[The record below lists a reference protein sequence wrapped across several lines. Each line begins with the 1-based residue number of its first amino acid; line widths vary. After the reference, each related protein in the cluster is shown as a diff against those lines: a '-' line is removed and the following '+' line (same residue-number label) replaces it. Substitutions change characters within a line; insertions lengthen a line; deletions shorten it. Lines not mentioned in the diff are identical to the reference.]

1 MSNTVLSLGVV
12 GAYLLLLAAIGF
24 WSYRHSGQDPVSYF
38 LAGRG
43 LGSLALTLT
52 TLATLLSAFTFI
64 GVPADAYTH
73 GLGIFLGVGVTTAL
87 ISGLF
92 FWVGYRVWLAARH
105 FGFITP
111 SEFFGHRFNS
121 PLLAL
126 LYCLSALTFTAPY
139 ISIQIIGGAR
149 TLAAVL
155 GEGIPYWPLAVVVA
169 LVILA
174 YVLFGGSQAVVWTD
188 VVQGIILVLGMGV
201 ALVAVALRWGQE
213 AGSQLD
219 PWLSLPGPQGRWS
232 WQTLLGNQLLFFMA
246 TPLFPQFFQR
256 FYMAKSARPFQ
267 ALMVVWPLLILLVF
281 FPAALIGV
289 WGRLAFPELQ
299 QPDQVMPLM
308 LQTLPSGVAAVVITA
323 ALAALMST
331 ADSQLLTASSLVTRD
346 LVVTFLKRPLSPHQE
361 ELLGRGV
368 VLGIGLVS
376 FAIAVRPPGLIA
388 QIATWSFQGYA
399 MLFPILMAGL
409 YWKRATRPGAVAG
422 ALVSSSLT
430 LGWLSGLLPKAWTG
444 GWLPVI
450 PAVVIGT
457 AVLVGVSL
465 LTQPDQERVAA
476 YYENGPWAGEG
487 CSASAASQ
495 PLENQEGAA

>member
-1 MSNTVLSLGVV
+1 MTDSILSLGVV
-12 GAYLLLLAAIGF
+12 GVYLLLLAAIGF
-24 WSYRHSGQDPVSYF
+24 WSYRHSGRDPVSYF

-92 FWVGYRVWLAARH
+92 LWVGYRVWLAAQH

-111 SEFFGHRFNS
+111 SEFFGHRFQS

-126 LYCLSALTFTAPY
+126 LYCLSALVFTAPY

-169 LVILA
+169 LVILG

-188 VVQGIILVLGMGV
+188 VVQGIILILGMGV
-201 ALVAVALRWGQE
+201 AFVAVAFSLGRE
-213 AGSQLD
+213 AGSELD

-232 WQTLLGNQLLFFMA
+232 WQGLLGNQLLFFMA

-256 FYMAKSARPFQ
+256 FYMARSAHPFKT
-267 ALMVVWPLLILLVF
+267 LMVVWPLLILLVF
-281 FPAALIGV
+281 FPAALLGV
-289 WGRLAFPELQ
+289 WGRLAFPGLEKA
-299 QPDQVMPLM
+299 DQIMPLM
-308 LQTLPSGVAAVVITA
+308 LQTLPGGVAAVVITA

-346 LVVTFLKRPLSPHQE
+346 LVVTFFRRQLSPHQE
-361 ELLGRGV
+361 ELLGRWV
-368 VLGIGLVS
+368 VLGIGLAS
-376 FAIAVRPPGLIA
+376 FAIALNPPGLIVE
-388 QIATWSFQGYA
+388 IATWSFQGNA
-399 MLFPILMAGL
+399 MLFPILIAGL
-409 YWKRATRPGAVAG
+409 YWKRATRAGAVAG
-422 ALVSSSLT
+422 ALVSSGLT
-430 LGWLSGLLPKAWTG
+430 LGWLSGLLPRAWTG

-450 PAVVIGT
+450 PAVVIGSG
-457 AVLVGVSL
+457 VLIGVSL
-465 LTQPDQERVAA
+465 LTQPPKEQVTA
-476 YYENGPWAGEG
+476 YYEEGPWGE
-487 CSASAASQ
+487 
-495 PLENQEGAA
+495 

>member
-73 GLGIFLGVGVTTAL
+73 GLGIFLGVGVTTAF

-92 FWVGYRVWLAARH
+92 LWVGYRVWLAAQH

-169 LVILA
+169 LVILG

-188 VVQGIILVLGMGV
+188 VVQGIILILGMGV
-201 ALVAVALRWGQE
+201 AFVAVAFSLGRE
-213 AGSQLD
+213 AGSELD

-232 WQTLLGNQLLFFMA
+232 WQGLLGNQLLFFMA

-256 FYMAKSARPFQ
+256 FYMARSAHPFKT
-267 ALMVVWPLLILLVF
+267 LMVVWPLLILLVF
-281 FPAALIGV
+281 FPAALLGV
-289 WGRLAFPELQ
+289 WGRLAFPGLEKA
-299 QPDQVMPLM
+299 DQIMPLM
-308 LQTLPSGVAAVVITA
+308 LQTLPGGVAAVVITA

-346 LVVTFLKRPLSPHQE
+346 LVVTFFRRQLSPHQE
-361 ELLGRGV
+361 ELLGRWV
-368 VLGIGLVS
+368 VLGIGLAS
-376 FAIAVRPPGLIA
+376 FVIALNPPGLIVE
-388 QIATWSFQGYA
+388 IATWSFQGNA
-399 MLFPILMAGL
+399 MLFPVLIAGL
-409 YWKRATRPGAVAG
+409 YWKRATRAGAVAG
-422 ALVSSSLT
+422 ALVSSGLT
-430 LGWLSGLLPKAWTG
+430 LGWLSGLLPRAWTG

-450 PAVVIGT
+450 PAVVIGSG
-457 AVLVGVSL
+457 VLIGVSL
-465 LTQPDQERVAA
+465 LTQPPKEQVTA
-476 YYENGPWAGEG
+476 YYEEGPWGE
-487 CSASAASQ
+487 
-495 PLENQEGAA
+495 

>member
-1 MSNTVLSLGVV
+1 MTDSILSLGVV
-12 GAYLLLLAAIGF
+12 GVYLLLLAAIGF
-24 WSYRHSGQDPVSYF
+24 WSYRHSGRDPVSYF

-92 FWVGYRVWLAARH
+92 LWVGYRVWLAAQH

-111 SEFFGHRFNS
+111 SEFFGHRFQS

-126 LYCLSALTFTAPY
+126 LYCLSALVFTAPY

-169 LVILA
+169 LVILG

-188 VVQGIILVLGMGV
+188 VVQGIILILGMGV
-201 ALVAVALRWGQE
+201 AFVAVAFSLGRE
-213 AGSQLD
+213 AGSELD

-232 WQTLLGNQLLFFMA
+232 WQGLLGNQLLFFMA

-267 ALMVVWPLLILLVF
+267 TLMVVWPLLILLVF
-281 FPAALIGV
+281 FPAALLGV
-289 WGRLAFPELQ
+289 WGRLAFPGLEKT
-299 QPDQVMPLM
+299 DQIMPMM
-308 LQTLPSGVAAVVITA
+308 LQTLPGGVAAVVITA

-346 LVVTFLKRPLSPHQE
+346 LVVTLFRRQLSPHQE
-361 ELLGRGV
+361 ELLGRWV
-368 VLGIGLVS
+368 VLGIGLAS
-376 FAIAVRPPGLIA
+376 FVIALNPPGLIVE
-388 QIATWSFQGYA
+388 IATWSFQGNA
-399 MLFPILMAGL
+399 MLFPVLIAGL
-409 YWKRATRPGAVAG
+409 YWKRATRAGAVAG
-422 ALVSSSLT
+422 ALVSSGLT
-430 LGWLSGLLPKAWTG
+430 LGWLSGLLPRAWTG

-450 PAVVIGT
+450 PAVVIGSG
-457 AVLVGVSL
+457 VLIGVSL
-465 LTQPDQERVAA
+465 LTQPPKEQVTA
-476 YYENGPWAGEG
+476 YYEEGPWGE
-487 CSASAASQ
+487 
-495 PLENQEGAA
+495 

>member
-92 FWVGYRVWLAARH
+92 LWVGYRVWLAAQH

-111 SEFFGHRFNS
+111 SEFFGHRFQS

-126 LYCLSALTFTAPY
+126 LYCLSALVFTAPY

-169 LVILA
+169 LVILG

-188 VVQGIILVLGMGV
+188 VVQGIILILGMGV
-201 ALVAVALRWGQE
+201 AFVAVAFSLGRE
-213 AGSQLD
+213 AGSELD

-232 WQTLLGNQLLFFMA
+232 WQGLLGNQLLFFMA

-267 ALMVVWPLLILLVF
+267 TLMVVWPLLILLVF
-281 FPAALIGV
+281 FPAALLGV
-289 WGRLAFPELQ
+289 WGRLAFPGLEKT
-299 QPDQVMPLM
+299 DQIMPLM
-308 LQTLPSGVAAVVITA
+308 LQTLPGGVAAVVITA

-346 LVVTFLKRPLSPHQE
+346 LVVTLFRRQLSPHQE
-361 ELLGRGV
+361 EQLGRWV
-368 VLGIGLVS
+368 VLGIGLAS
-376 FAIAVRPPGLIA
+376 FAIALNPPGLIVE
-388 QIATWSFQGYA
+388 IATWSFQGNA
-399 MLFPILMAGL
+399 MLFPILIAGL
-409 YWKRATRPGAVAG
+409 YWKRATRAGAVAG
-422 ALVSSSLT
+422 ALVSSGLT
-430 LGWLSGLLPKAWTG
+430 LGWLSGLLPRAWTG

-450 PAVVIGT
+450 PAVVIGSG
-457 AVLVGVSL
+457 VLIGVSL
-465 LTQPDQERVAA
+465 LTQPPKEQVTA
-476 YYENGPWAGEG
+476 YYEEGPWGE
-487 CSASAASQ
+487 
-495 PLENQEGAA
+495 

>member
-73 GLGIFLGVGVTTAL
+73 GLGIFLGVGVTTAF

-92 FWVGYRVWLAARH
+92 LWVGYRVWLAAQH

-169 LVILA
+169 LVILG

-188 VVQGIILVLGMGV
+188 VVQGIILILGMGV
-201 ALVAVALRWGQE
+201 AFVALALGVEE
-213 AGSQLD
+213 AAGQLD
-219 PWLSLPGPQGRWS
+219 PWLSLPGPNGRWS
-232 WQTLLGNQLLFFMA
+232 WQGLFGNQLLFFMA

-267 ALMVVWPLLILLVF
+267 TLMVVWPLLILLVF
-281 FPAALIGV
+281 FPAALLGV
-289 WGRLAFPELQ
+289 WGRLAFPSLEKT
-299 QPDQVMPLM
+299 DQIMPMM

-346 LVVTFLKRPLSPHQE
+346 LVVTFFRRQLSPHQE
-361 ELLGRGV
+361 ELLGRWV
-368 VLGIGLVS
+368 VLGIGLAS
-376 FAIAVRPPGLIA
+376 FVIALNPPGLIVE
-388 QIATWSFQGYA
+388 IATWSFQGNA
-399 MLFPILMAGL
+399 MLFPVLIAGL
-409 YWKRATRPGAVAG
+409 YWKRATRAGAVAG
-422 ALVSSSLT
+422 ALVSSGLT
-430 LGWLSGLLPKAWTG
+430 LGWLAGLLPKAWTG

-450 PAVVIGT
+450 PAVVIGSG
-457 AVLVGVSL
+457 VLIGVSL
-465 LTQPDQERVAA
+465 LTQPPKEQVTA
-476 YYENGPWAGEG
+476 YYEEGPWGE
-487 CSASAASQ
+487 
-495 PLENQEGAA
+495 

>member
-1 MSNTVLSLGVV
+1 MTDSILSLGVV

-73 GLGIFLGVGVTTAL
+73 GLGIFLGVGVTTAF

-92 FWVGYRVWLAARH
+92 LWVGYRVWLAAQH

-126 LYCLSALTFTAPY
+126 LYCLSALMFTAPY

-169 LVILA
+169 LVILG

-188 VVQGIILVLGMGV
+188 VVQGIILILGMGV
-201 ALVAVALRWGQE
+201 AFVAVAFSLGRE
-213 AGSQLD
+213 AGSELD

-232 WQTLLGNQLLFFMA
+232 WQGLLGNQLLFFMA

-256 FYMAKSARPFQ
+256 FYMARSAHPFKT
-267 ALMVVWPLLILLVF
+267 LMVVWPLLILLVF
-281 FPAALIGV
+281 FPAALLGV
-289 WGRLAFPELQ
+289 WGRLAFPSLEKT
-299 QPDQVMPLM
+299 DQIMPMM

-346 LVVTFLKRPLSPHQE
+346 LVVTFFRRQLSPHQE
-361 ELLGRGV
+361 ELLGRWV
-368 VLGIGLVS
+368 VLGIGLAS
-376 FAIAVRPPGLIA
+376 FVIALNPPGLIVE
-388 QIATWSFQGYA
+388 IATWSFQGNA
-399 MLFPILMAGL
+399 MLFPVLIAGL
-409 YWKRATRPGAVAG
+409 YWKRATRAGAVAG
-422 ALVSSSLT
+422 ALVSSGLT
-430 LGWLSGLLPKAWTG
+430 LGWLSGLLPRAWTG

-450 PAVVIGT
+450 PAVVIGSG
-457 AVLVGVSL
+457 VLIGVSL
-465 LTQPDQERVAA
+465 LTQPPKEQVTA
-476 YYENGPWAGEG
+476 YYEEGPWGE
-487 CSASAASQ
+487 
-495 PLENQEGAA
+495 

>member
-1 MSNTVLSLGVV
+1 MTDSILSLGVV
-12 GAYLLLLAAIGF
+12 GVYLLLLAAIGF

-73 GLGIFLGVGVTTAL
+73 GLGIFLGVGVTTAF

-92 FWVGYRVWLAARH
+92 LWVGYRVWLAAQH

-169 LVILA
+169 LVILG

-188 VVQGIILVLGMGV
+188 VVQGIILILGMGV
-201 ALVAVALRWGQE
+201 AFVAVAFSLGRE
-213 AGSQLD
+213 AGSELD

-232 WQTLLGNQLLFFMA
+232 WQGLLGNQLLFFMA

-256 FYMAKSARPFQ
+256 FYMARSAHPFKT
-267 ALMVVWPLLILLVF
+267 LMVVWPLLILLVF
-281 FPAALIGV
+281 FPAALLGV
-289 WGRLAFPELQ
+289 WGRLAFPGLEKA
-299 QPDQVMPLM
+299 DQIMPLM
-308 LQTLPSGVAAVVITA
+308 LQTLPGGVAAVVITA

-346 LVVTFLKRPLSPHQE
+346 LVVTLFRRQLSPHQE
-361 ELLGRGV
+361 EQLGRWV
-368 VLGIGLVS
+368 VLGIGLAS
-376 FAIAVRPPGLIA
+376 FAIALNPPGLIVE
-388 QIATWSFQGYA
+388 IATWSFQGNA
-399 MLFPILMAGL
+399 MLFPILIAGL
-409 YWKRATRPGAVAG
+409 YWKRATRAGAVAG
-422 ALVSSSLT
+422 ALVSSGLT
-430 LGWLSGLLPKAWTG
+430 LGWLSGLLPRAWTG

-450 PAVVIGT
+450 PAVVIGSG
-457 AVLVGVSL
+457 VLIGVSL
-465 LTQPDQERVAA
+465 LTQPPKEQVTA
-476 YYENGPWAGEG
+476 YYEEGPWGE
-487 CSASAASQ
+487 
-495 PLENQEGAA
+495 

>member
-1 MSNTVLSLGVV
+1 MTDSILSLGVV
-12 GAYLLLLAAIGF
+12 GVYLLLLAAIGF

-92 FWVGYRVWLAARH
+92 LWVGYRVWLAAQH

-126 LYCLSALTFTAPY
+126 LYCLSALMFTAPY

-169 LVILA
+169 LVILG

-188 VVQGIILVLGMGV
+188 VVQGIILILGMGV
-201 ALVAVALRWGQE
+201 AFVAVAFSLGRE
-213 AGSQLD
+213 AGSELD

-232 WQTLLGNQLLFFMA
+232 WQGLLGNQLLFFMA

-256 FYMAKSARPFQ
+256 FYMARSAHPFKT
-267 ALMVVWPLLILLVF
+267 LMVVWPLLILLVF
-281 FPAALIGV
+281 FPAALLGV
-289 WGRLAFPELQ
+289 WGRLAFPSLEKT
-299 QPDQVMPLM
+299 DQIMPMM

-346 LVVTFLKRPLSPHQE
+346 LVVTFFRRQLSPHQE
-361 ELLGRGV
+361 ELLGRWV
-368 VLGIGLVS
+368 VLGIGLAS
-376 FAIAVRPPGLIA
+376 FVIALNPPGLIVE
-388 QIATWSFQGYA
+388 IATWSFQGNA
-399 MLFPILMAGL
+399 MLFPILIAGL
-409 YWKRATRPGAVAG
+409 YWKRATRAGAVAG
-422 ALVSSSLT
+422 ALVSSGLT
-430 LGWLSGLLPKAWTG
+430 LGWLSGLLPRAWTG

-450 PAVVIGT
+450 PAVVIGSG
-457 AVLVGVSL
+457 VLIGVSL
-465 LTQPDQERVAA
+465 LTQPPKEQVTA
-476 YYENGPWAGEG
+476 YYEEGPWGE
-487 CSASAASQ
+487 
-495 PLENQEGAA
+495 

>member
-73 GLGIFLGVGVTTAL
+73 GLGIFLGVGVTTAF

-92 FWVGYRVWLAARH
+92 LWVGYRVWLAAQH

-169 LVILA
+169 LVILG

-188 VVQGIILVLGMGV
+188 VVQGIILILGMGV
-201 ALVAVALRWGQE
+201 AFVAVAFSLGRE
-213 AGSQLD
+213 AGSELD
-219 PWLSLPGPQGRWS
+219 PWLSLPGLNGRWS
-232 WQTLLGNQLLFFMA
+232 WQGLFGNQLLFFMA

-267 ALMVVWPLLILLVF
+267 TLMVVWPLLILLVF
-281 FPAALIGV
+281 FPAALLGV
-289 WGRLAFPELQ
+289 WGRLAFPSLEKT
-299 QPDQVMPLM
+299 DQIMPMM

-346 LVVTFLKRPLSPHQE
+346 LVVTFFRRQLSPHQE
-361 ELLGRGV
+361 ELLGRWV
-368 VLGIGLVS
+368 VLGIGLAS
-376 FAIAVRPPGLIA
+376 FVIALNPPGLIVE
-388 QIATWSFQGYA
+388 IATWSFQGNA
-399 MLFPILMAGL
+399 MLFPVLIAGL
-409 YWKRATRPGAVAG
+409 YWKRATRAGAVAG
-422 ALVSSSLT
+422 ALVSSGLT
-430 LGWLSGLLPKAWTG
+430 LGWLSGLLPRAWTG

-450 PAVVIGT
+450 PAVVIGSG
-457 AVLVGVSL
+457 VLIGVSL
-465 LTQPDQERVAA
+465 LTQPPKEQVTA
-476 YYENGPWAGEG
+476 YYEEGPWGE
-487 CSASAASQ
+487 
-495 PLENQEGAA
+495 

>member
-1 MSNTVLSLGVV
+1 MTDSILSLGVV
-12 GAYLLLLAAIGF
+12 GVYLLLLAAIGF
-24 WSYRHSGQDPVSYF
+24 WSYRHSGRDPVSYF

-73 GLGIFLGVGVTTAL
+73 GIGIFLGVGVTTAF

-92 FWVGYRVWLAARH
+92 LWVGYRVWLAAQH

-169 LVILA
+169 LVILG

-188 VVQGIILVLGMGV
+188 VVQGIILILGMGV
-201 ALVAVALRWGQE
+201 AFVALALGVGQE
-213 AGSQLD
+213 AAGQLD

-232 WQTLLGNQLLFFMA
+232 WQGLLGNQLLFFMA

-256 FYMAKSARPFQ
+256 FYMARSAHPFKT
-267 ALMVVWPLLILLVF
+267 LMVVWPLLILLVF
-281 FPAALIGV
+281 FPAALLGV
-289 WGRLAFPELQ
+289 WGRLAFPSLEKA
-299 QPDQVMPLM
+299 DQIMPLM
-308 LQTLPSGVAAVVITA
+308 LQTLPGGVAAVVITA

-346 LVVTFLKRPLSPHQE
+346 LVVTLFRRQLSPHQE
-361 ELLGRGV
+361 EQLGRWV
-368 VLGIGLVS
+368 VLGIGLAS
-376 FAIAVRPPGLIA
+376 FAIALNPPGLIVE
-388 QIATWSFQGYA
+388 IATWSFQGNA
-399 MLFPILMAGL
+399 MLFPVLIAGL
-409 YWKRATRPGAVAG
+409 YWKRATRAGAVAG
-422 ALVSSSLT
+422 ALVSSGLT

-450 PAVVIGT
+450 PAVVIGSG
-457 AVLVGVSL
+457 VLIGVSL
-465 LTQPDQERVAA
+465 LTQPPKEQVTA
-476 YYENGPWAGEG
+476 YYEEGPWGE
-487 CSASAASQ
+487 
-495 PLENQEGAA
+495 

>member
-12 GAYLLLLAAIGF
+12 GVYLLLLAAIGF

-73 GLGIFLGVGVTTAL
+73 GLGIFLGVGVTTAF

-92 FWVGYRVWLAARH
+92 LWVGYRVWLAAQH

-111 SEFFGHRFNS
+111 SEFFGHRFQS

-126 LYCLSALTFTAPY
+126 LYCLSALVFTAPY

-169 LVILA
+169 LVILG

-188 VVQGIILVLGMGV
+188 VVQGIILILGMGV
-201 ALVAVALRWGQE
+201 AFVAVAFSLGRE
-213 AGSQLD
+213 AGSELD
-219 PWLSLPGPQGRWS
+219 PWLSLPGPNGRWS
-232 WQTLLGNQLLFFMA
+232 WQGLFGNQLLFFMA

-267 ALMVVWPLLILLVF
+267 TLMVVWPLLILLVF
-281 FPAALIGV
+281 FPAALLGV
-289 WGRLAFPELQ
+289 WGRLAFPSLEKT
-299 QPDQVMPLM
+299 DQIMPMM

-346 LVVTFLKRPLSPHQE
+346 LVVTFFRRQLSPHQE
-361 ELLGRGV
+361 ELLGRWV
-368 VLGIGLVS
+368 VLGIGLAS
-376 FAIAVRPPGLIA
+376 FVIALNPPGLIVE
-388 QIATWSFQGYA
+388 IATWSFQGNA
-399 MLFPILMAGL
+399 MLFPILIAGL
-409 YWKRATRPGAVAG
+409 YWKRATRAGAVAG
-422 ALVSSSLT
+422 ALVSSGLT
-430 LGWLSGLLPKAWTG
+430 LGWLSGLLPRAWTG

-450 PAVVIGT
+450 PAVVIGSG
-457 AVLVGVSL
+457 VLIGVSL
-465 LTQPDQERVAA
+465 LTQPPKEQVTA
-476 YYENGPWAGEG
+476 YYEEGPWGE
-487 CSASAASQ
+487 
-495 PLENQEGAA
+495 

>member
-1 MSNTVLSLGVV
+1 MTDSILSLGVV
-12 GAYLLLLAAIGF
+12 GVYLLLLAAIGF
-24 WSYRHSGQDPVSYF
+24 WSYRHSGRDPVSYF

-92 FWVGYRVWLAARH
+92 LWVGYRVWLAAQH

-126 LYCLSALTFTAPY
+126 LYCLSALMFTAPY

-169 LVILA
+169 LVILG

-188 VVQGIILVLGMGV
+188 VVQGIILILGMGV
-201 ALVAVALRWGQE
+201 AFVALALGVGQE
-213 AGSQLD
+213 AAGQLD
-219 PWLSLPGPQGRWS
+219 PWLSLPGPNGRWS
-232 WQTLLGNQLLFFMA
+232 WQGLFGNQLLFFMA

-267 ALMVVWPLLILLVF
+267 TLMVVWPLLILLVF
-281 FPAALIGV
+281 FPAALLGV
-289 WGRLAFPELQ
+289 WGRLAFPSLEKT
-299 QPDQVMPLM
+299 DQIMPMM

-346 LVVTFLKRPLSPHQE
+346 LVVTFFRRQLSPHQE
-361 ELLGRGV
+361 ELLGRWV
-368 VLGIGLVS
+368 VLGIGLAS
-376 FAIAVRPPGLIA
+376 FAIALNPPGLIVE
-388 QIATWSFQGYA
+388 IATWSFQGNA
-399 MLFPILMAGL
+399 MLFPVLIAGL
-409 YWKRATRPGAVAG
+409 YWKRATRAGAVAG
-422 ALVSSSLT
+422 ALVSSGLT
-430 LGWLSGLLPKAWTG
+430 LGWLSGLLPRAWTG

-450 PAVVIGT
+450 PAVVIGSG
-457 AVLVGVSL
+457 VLIGVSL
-465 LTQPDQERVAA
+465 LTQPPKEQVTA
-476 YYENGPWAGEG
+476 YYEEGPWGE
-487 CSASAASQ
+487 
-495 PLENQEGAA
+495 

>member
-1 MSNTVLSLGVV
+1 MGDTVLSLGVV
-12 GAYLLLLAAIGF
+12 GVYLLLLAAIGW

-52 TLATLLSAFTFI
+52 TLATLLSAFTFL

-73 GLGIFLGVGVTTAL
+73 GLGIFLGVGVTTAF

-92 FWVGYRVWLAARH
+92 LWVGYRVWLAAQH

-111 SEFFGHRFNS
+111 SEFFGHRFQS

-126 LYCLSALTFTAPY
+126 LYCLSALVFTAPY

-169 LVILA
+169 LVILG

-188 VVQGIILVLGMGV
+188 VVQGIILILGMGV
-201 ALVAVALRWGQE
+201 AFVAVAFSLGRE
-213 AGSQLD
+213 AGSELD

-232 WQTLLGNQLLFFMA
+232 WQGLLGNQLLFFMA

-256 FYMAKSARPFQ
+256 FYMARSAHPFKT
-267 ALMVVWPLLILLVF
+267 LMVVWPLLILLVF
-281 FPAALIGV
+281 FPAALLGV
-289 WGRLAFPELQ
+289 WGRLAFPGLEKA
-299 QPDQVMPLM
+299 DQIMPLM
-308 LQTLPSGVAAVVITA
+308 LQTLPGGVAAVVITA

-346 LVVTFLKRPLSPHQE
+346 LVVTLFRRQLSPHQE
-361 ELLGRGV
+361 EQLGRWV
-368 VLGIGLVS
+368 VLGIGLAS
-376 FAIAVRPPGLIA
+376 FAIALNPPGLIVE
-388 QIATWSFQGYA
+388 IATWSFQGNA
-399 MLFPILMAGL
+399 MLFPILIAGL
-409 YWKRATRPGAVAG
+409 YWKRATRAGAVAG
-422 ALVSSSLT
+422 ALVSSGLT
-430 LGWLSGLLPKAWTG
+430 LGWLSGLLPRAWTG

-450 PAVVIGT
+450 PAVVIGSG
-457 AVLVGVSL
+457 VLIGVSL
-465 LTQPDQERVAA
+465 LTQPPKEQVTA
-476 YYENGPWAGEG
+476 YYEEGPWGE
-487 CSASAASQ
+487 
-495 PLENQEGAA
+495 

>member
-12 GAYLLLLAAIGF
+12 GVYLLLLAAIGF

-73 GLGIFLGVGVTTAL
+73 GLGIFLGVGVTTAF

-92 FWVGYRVWLAARH
+92 LWVGYRVWLAAQH

-169 LVILA
+169 LVILG

-188 VVQGIILVLGMGV
+188 VVQGIILILGMGV
-201 ALVAVALRWGQE
+201 AFVALALGVGQE
-213 AGSQLD
+213 AAGQLD
-219 PWLSLPGPQGRWS
+219 PWLSLPGPNGRWS
-232 WQTLLGNQLLFFMA
+232 WQGLFGNQLLFFMA

-256 FYMAKSARPFQ
+256 FYMARSAHPFKT
-267 ALMVVWPLLILLVF
+267 LMVVWPLLILLVF
-281 FPAALIGV
+281 FPAALLGV
-289 WGRLAFPELQ
+289 WGRLAFPSLEKT
-299 QPDQVMPLM
+299 DQIMPMM

-346 LVVTFLKRPLSPHQE
+346 LVVTFFRRQLSPHQE
-361 ELLGRGV
+361 ELLGRWV
-368 VLGIGLVS
+368 VLGIGLAS
-376 FAIAVRPPGLIA
+376 FVIALNPPGLIVE
-388 QIATWSFQGYA
+388 IATWSFQGNA
-399 MLFPILMAGL
+399 MLFPILIAGL
-409 YWKRATRPGAVAG
+409 YWKRATRAGAVAG
-422 ALVSSSLT
+422 ALVSSGLT
-430 LGWLSGLLPKAWTG
+430 LGWLSGLLPRAWTG

-450 PAVVIGT
+450 PAVVIGSG
-457 AVLVGVSL
+457 VLIGVSL
-465 LTQPDQERVAA
+465 LTQPPKEQVTA
-476 YYENGPWAGEG
+476 YYEEGTWGE
-487 CSASAASQ
+487 
-495 PLENQEGAA
+495 

>member
-1 MSNTVLSLGVV
+1 MTDSILSLGVV
-12 GAYLLLLAAIGF
+12 GVYLLLLAAIGF
-24 WSYRHSGQDPVSYF
+24 WSYRHSGRDPVSYF

-92 FWVGYRVWLAARH
+92 LWVGYRVWLAAQH

-169 LVILA
+169 LVILG

-188 VVQGIILVLGMGV
+188 VVQGIILILGMGV
-201 ALVAVALRWGQE
+201 AFVALALGVGQE
-213 AGSQLD
+213 AAGQLD
-219 PWLSLPGPQGRWS
+219 PWLSLPGPNGRWS
-232 WQTLLGNQLLFFMA
+232 WQGLFGNQLLFFMA

-267 ALMVVWPLLILLVF
+267 TLMVVWPLLILLVF
-281 FPAALIGV
+281 FPAALLGV
-289 WGRLAFPELQ
+289 WGRLAFPGLEKA
-299 QPDQVMPLM
+299 DQIMPLM
-308 LQTLPSGVAAVVITA
+308 LQTLPGGVAAVVITA

-346 LVVTFLKRPLSPHQE
+346 LVVTLFRRQLSPHQE
-361 ELLGRGV
+361 ELLGRWV
-368 VLGIGLVS
+368 VLGIGLAS
-376 FAIAVRPPGLIA
+376 FAIALNPPGLIVE
-388 QIATWSFQGYA
+388 IATWSFQGNA
-399 MLFPILMAGL
+399 MLFPVLIAGL
-409 YWKRATRPGAVAG
+409 YWKRATRAGAVAG
-422 ALVSSSLT
+422 ALVSSGLT
-430 LGWLSGLLPKAWTG
+430 LGWLAGLLPKAWTG

-450 PAVVIGT
+450 PAVVIGSG
-457 AVLVGVSL
+457 VLIGVSL
-465 LTQPDQERVAA
+465 LTQPPKEQVTA
-476 YYENGPWAGEG
+476 YYEEGPWGE
-487 CSASAASQ
+487 
-495 PLENQEGAA
+495 

>member
-92 FWVGYRVWLAARH
+92 LWVGYRVWLAAQH

-169 LVILA
+169 LVILG

-188 VVQGIILVLGMGV
+188 VVQGIILILGMGV
-201 ALVAVALRWGQE
+201 AFVALALGVGQE
-213 AGSQLD
+213 AAGQLD

-232 WQTLLGNQLLFFMA
+232 WQGLLGNQLLFFMA

-256 FYMAKSARPFQ
+256 FYMARSAHPFKT
-267 ALMVVWPLLILLVF
+267 LMVVWPLLILLVF
-281 FPAALIGV
+281 FPAALLGV
-289 WGRLAFPELQ
+289 WGRLAFPSLEKT
-299 QPDQVMPLM
+299 DQIMPMM

-346 LVVTFLKRPLSPHQE
+346 LVVTFFRRQLSPHQE
-361 ELLGRGV
+361 ELLGRWV
-368 VLGIGLVS
+368 VLGIGLAS
-376 FAIAVRPPGLIA
+376 FVIALNPPGLIVE
-388 QIATWSFQGYA
+388 IATWSFQGNA
-399 MLFPILMAGL
+399 MLFPVLIAGL
-409 YWKRATRPGAVAG
+409 YWKRATRAGAVAG
-422 ALVSSSLT
+422 ALVSSGLT
-430 LGWLSGLLPKAWTG
+430 LGWLSGLLPRAWTG

-450 PAVVIGT
+450 PAVVIGSG
-457 AVLVGVSL
+457 VLIGVSL
-465 LTQPDQERVAA
+465 LTQPPKEQVTA
-476 YYENGPWAGEG
+476 YYEEGPWGE
-487 CSASAASQ
+487 
-495 PLENQEGAA
+495 

>member
-1 MSNTVLSLGVV
+1 MTDSILSLGVV
-12 GAYLLLLAAIGF
+12 GVYLLLLAAIGF
-24 WSYRHSGQDPVSYF
+24 WSYRHSGRDPVSYF

-73 GLGIFLGVGVTTAL
+73 GLGIFLGVGVTTAF

-92 FWVGYRVWLAARH
+92 LWVGYRVWLAAQH

-111 SEFFGHRFNS
+111 SEFFGHRFQS

-126 LYCLSALTFTAPY
+126 LYCLSALVFTAPY

-169 LVILA
+169 LVILG

-188 VVQGIILVLGMGV
+188 VVQGIILILGMGV
-201 ALVAVALRWGQE
+201 AFVAVAFSLGRE
-213 AGSQLD
+213 AGSELD

-232 WQTLLGNQLLFFMA
+232 WQGLLGNQLLFFMA

-256 FYMAKSARPFQ
+256 FYMARSAHPFKT
-267 ALMVVWPLLILLVF
+267 LMVVWPLLILLVF
-281 FPAALIGV
+281 FPAALLGV
-289 WGRLAFPELQ
+289 WGRLAFPGLEKA
-299 QPDQVMPLM
+299 DQIMPLM
-308 LQTLPSGVAAVVITA
+308 LQTLPGGVAAVVITA

-346 LVVTFLKRPLSPHQE
+346 LVVTLFRRQLSPHQE
-361 ELLGRGV
+361 EQLGRWV
-368 VLGIGLVS
+368 VLGIGLAS
-376 FAIAVRPPGLIA
+376 FAIALNPPGLIVE
-388 QIATWSFQGYA
+388 IATWSFQGNA
-399 MLFPILMAGL
+399 MLFPILIAGL
-409 YWKRATRPGAVAG
+409 YWKRATRAGAVAG
-422 ALVSSSLT
+422 ALVSSGLT
-430 LGWLSGLLPKAWTG
+430 LGWLSGLLPRAWTG

-450 PAVVIGT
+450 PAVVIGSG
-457 AVLVGVSL
+457 VLIGVSL
-465 LTQPDQERVAA
+465 LTQPPKEQVTA
-476 YYENGPWAGEG
+476 YYEEGPWGE
-487 CSASAASQ
+487 
-495 PLENQEGAA
+495 

>member
-1 MSNTVLSLGVV
+1 MTDSILSLGVV
-12 GAYLLLLAAIGF
+12 GVYLLLLAAIGF
-24 WSYRHSGQDPVSYF
+24 WSYRHSGRDPVSYF

-92 FWVGYRVWLAARH
+92 LWVGYRVWLAAQH

-169 LVILA
+169 LVILG

-188 VVQGIILVLGMGV
+188 VVQGIILILGMGV
-201 ALVAVALRWGQE
+201 AFVAVAFSLGRE
-213 AGSQLD
+213 AGSELD

-232 WQTLLGNQLLFFMA
+232 WQGLLGNQLLFFMA

-267 ALMVVWPLLILLVF
+267 TLMVVWPLLILLVF
-281 FPAALIGV
+281 FPAALLGV
-289 WGRLAFPELQ
+289 WGRLAFPSLEKA
-299 QPDQVMPLM
+299 DQIMPLM
-308 LQTLPSGVAAVVITA
+308 LQTLPGGVAAVVITA

-346 LVVTFLKRPLSPHQE
+346 LVVTLFRRQLSPHQE
-361 ELLGRGV
+361 EQLGRWV
-368 VLGIGLVS
+368 VLGIGLAS
-376 FAIAVRPPGLIA
+376 FAIALNPPGLIVE
-388 QIATWSFQGYA
+388 IATWSFQGNA
-399 MLFPILMAGL
+399 MLFPILIAGL
-409 YWKRATRPGAVAG
+409 YWKRATRAGAVAG
-422 ALVSSSLT
+422 ALVSSGLT
-430 LGWLSGLLPKAWTG
+430 LGWLAGLLPKAWTG

-450 PAVVIGT
+450 PAVVIGSG
-457 AVLVGVSL
+457 VLIGVSL
-465 LTQPDQERVAA
+465 LTQPPKEQVTA
-476 YYENGPWAGEG
+476 YYEEGPWGE
-487 CSASAASQ
+487 
-495 PLENQEGAA
+495 

>member
-73 GLGIFLGVGVTTAL
+73 GLGIFLGVGVTTAF

-92 FWVGYRVWLAARH
+92 LWVGYRVWLAAQH

-169 LVILA
+169 LVILG

-188 VVQGIILVLGMGV
+188 VVQGIILILGMGV
-201 ALVAVALRWGQE
+201 AFVAVAFSLGRE
-213 AGSQLD
+213 AGSELD

-232 WQTLLGNQLLFFMA
+232 WQGLLGNQLLFFMA

-256 FYMAKSARPFQ
+256 FYMARSAHPFKT
-267 ALMVVWPLLILLVF
+267 LMVVWPLLILLVF
-281 FPAALIGV
+281 FPAALLGV
-289 WGRLAFPELQ
+289 WGRLAFPSLEKT
-299 QPDQVMPLM
+299 DQIMPMM

-346 LVVTFLKRPLSPHQE
+346 LVVTFFRRQLSPHQE
-361 ELLGRGV
+361 ELLGRWV
-368 VLGIGLVS
+368 VLGIGLAS
-376 FAIAVRPPGLIA
+376 FVIALNPPGLIVE
-388 QIATWSFQGYA
+388 IATWSFQGNA
-399 MLFPILMAGL
+399 MLFPVLIAGL
-409 YWKRATRPGAVAG
+409 YWKRATRAGAVAG
-422 ALVSSSLT
+422 ALVSSGLT
-430 LGWLSGLLPKAWTG
+430 LGWLSGLLPRAWTG

-450 PAVVIGT
+450 PAVVIGSG
-457 AVLVGVSL
+457 VLIGVSL
-465 LTQPDQERVAA
+465 LTQPPKEQVTA
-476 YYENGPWAGEG
+476 YYEEGPWGE
-487 CSASAASQ
+487 
-495 PLENQEGAA
+495 

>member
-1 MSNTVLSLGVV
+1 MTDSILSLGVV
-12 GAYLLLLAAIGF
+12 GVYLLLLAAIGF
-24 WSYRHSGQDPVSYF
+24 WSYRHSGRDPVSYF

-92 FWVGYRVWLAARH
+92 LWVGYRVWLAAQH

-111 SEFFGHRFNS
+111 SEFFGHRFQS

-126 LYCLSALTFTAPY
+126 LYCLSALVFTAPY

-169 LVILA
+169 LVILG

-188 VVQGIILVLGMGV
+188 VVQGIILILGMGV
-201 ALVAVALRWGQE
+201 AFVAVAFSLGRE
-213 AGSQLD
+213 AGSELD

-232 WQTLLGNQLLFFMA
+232 WQGLLGNQLLFFMA

-256 FYMAKSARPFQ
+256 FYMARSAHPFKT
-267 ALMVVWPLLILLVF
+267 LMVVWPLLILLVF
-281 FPAALIGV
+281 FPAALLGV
-289 WGRLAFPELQ
+289 WGRLAFPGLEKA
-299 QPDQVMPLM
+299 DQIMPLM
-308 LQTLPSGVAAVVITA
+308 LQTLPGGVAAVVITA

-346 LVVTFLKRPLSPHQE
+346 LVVTLFRRQLSPHQE
-361 ELLGRGV
+361 EQLGRWV
-368 VLGIGLVS
+368 VLGIGLAS
-376 FAIAVRPPGLIA
+376 FAIALNPPGLIVE
-388 QIATWSFQGYA
+388 IATWSFQGNA
-399 MLFPILMAGL
+399 MLFPILIAGL
-409 YWKRATRPGAVAG
+409 YWKRATRAGAVAG
-422 ALVSSSLT
+422 ALVSSGLT
-430 LGWLSGLLPKAWTG
+430 LGWLSGLLPRAWTG

-450 PAVVIGT
+450 PAVVIGSG
-457 AVLVGVSL
+457 VLIGVSL
-465 LTQPDQERVAA
+465 LTQPPKEQVTA
-476 YYENGPWAGEG
+476 YYEEGPWGE
-487 CSASAASQ
+487 
-495 PLENQEGAA
+495 

>member
-92 FWVGYRVWLAARH
+92 LWVGYRVWLAAQH

-111 SEFFGHRFNS
+111 SEFFGHRFQS

-169 LVILA
+169 LVILG

-188 VVQGIILVLGMGV
+188 VVQGIILILGMGV
-201 ALVAVALRWGQE
+201 AFVALALGVGQE
-213 AGSQLD
+213 AAGQLD

-232 WQTLLGNQLLFFMA
+232 WQGLLGNQLLFFMA

-256 FYMAKSARPFQ
+256 FYMARSAHPFKT
-267 ALMVVWPLLILLVF
+267 LMVVWPLLILLVF
-281 FPAALIGV
+281 FPAALLGV
-289 WGRLAFPELQ
+289 WGRLAFPSLEKT
-299 QPDQVMPLM
+299 DQIMPMM

-346 LVVTFLKRPLSPHQE
+346 LVVTFFRRQLSPHQE
-361 ELLGRGV
+361 ELLGRWV
-368 VLGIGLVS
+368 VLGIGLAS
-376 FAIAVRPPGLIA
+376 FVIALNPPGLIVE
-388 QIATWSFQGYA
+388 IATWSFQGNA
-399 MLFPILMAGL
+399 MLFPVLIAGL
-409 YWKRATRPGAVAG
+409 YWKRATRAGAVAG
-422 ALVSSSLT
+422 ALVSSGLT
-430 LGWLSGLLPKAWTG
+430 LGWLSGLLPRAWTG

-450 PAVVIGT
+450 PAVVIGSG
-457 AVLVGVSL
+457 VLIGVSL
-465 LTQPDQERVAA
+465 LTQPPKEQVTA
-476 YYENGPWAGEG
+476 YYEEGPWGE
-487 CSASAASQ
+487 
-495 PLENQEGAA
+495 

>member
-24 WSYRHSGQDPVSYF
+24 WSYRHSGRDPVSYF

-92 FWVGYRVWLAARH
+92 LWVGYRVWLAAQH

-111 SEFFGHRFNS
+111 SEFFGHRFQS

-126 LYCLSALTFTAPY
+126 LYCLSALVFTAPY

-169 LVILA
+169 LVILG

-188 VVQGIILVLGMGV
+188 VVQGIILILGMGV
-201 ALVAVALRWGQE
+201 AFVAVAFSLGRE
-213 AGSQLD
+213 AGSELD

-232 WQTLLGNQLLFFMA
+232 WQGLLGNQLLFFMA

-256 FYMAKSARPFQ
+256 FYMARSAHPFKT
-267 ALMVVWPLLILLVF
+267 LMVVWPLLILLVF
-281 FPAALIGV
+281 FPAALLGV
-289 WGRLAFPELQ
+289 WGRLAFPGLEKA
-299 QPDQVMPLM
+299 DQIMPLM
-308 LQTLPSGVAAVVITA
+308 LQTLPGGVAAVVITA

-346 LVVTFLKRPLSPHQE
+346 LVVTLFRRQLSPHQE
-361 ELLGRGV
+361 ELLGRWV
-368 VLGIGLVS
+368 VLGIGLAS
-376 FAIAVRPPGLIA
+376 FVIALNPPGLIVE
-388 QIATWSFQGYA
+388 IATWSFQGNA
-399 MLFPILMAGL
+399 MLFPVLIAGL
-409 YWKRATRPGAVAG
+409 YWKRATRAGAVAG
-422 ALVSSSLT
+422 ALVSSGLT
-430 LGWLSGLLPKAWTG
+430 LGWLAGLLPRAWTG

-450 PAVVIGT
+450 PAVVIGSG
-457 AVLVGVSL
+457 VLIGVSL
-465 LTQPDQERVAA
+465 LTQPPKEQVTA
-476 YYENGPWAGEG
+476 YYEEGPWGE
-487 CSASAASQ
+487 
-495 PLENQEGAA
+495 

>member
-1 MSNTVLSLGVV
+1 MTDSILSLGVV
-12 GAYLLLLAAIGF
+12 GVYLLLLAAIGF

-73 GLGIFLGVGVTTAL
+73 GLGIFLGVGVTTAF

-92 FWVGYRVWLAARH
+92 LWVGYRVWLAAQH

-111 SEFFGHRFNS
+111 SEFFGHRFQS

-126 LYCLSALTFTAPY
+126 LYCLSALVFTAPY

-169 LVILA
+169 LVILG

-188 VVQGIILVLGMGV
+188 VVQGIILILGMGV
-201 ALVAVALRWGQE
+201 AFVAVAFSLGRE
-213 AGSQLD
+213 AGSELD

-232 WQTLLGNQLLFFMA
+232 WQGLLGNQLLFFMA

-256 FYMAKSARPFQ
+256 FYMARSAHPFKT
-267 ALMVVWPLLILLVF
+267 LMVVWPLLILLVF
-281 FPAALIGV
+281 FPAALLGV
-289 WGRLAFPELQ
+289 WGRLAFPGLEKA
-299 QPDQVMPLM
+299 DQIMPLM
-308 LQTLPSGVAAVVITA
+308 LQTLPGGVAAVVITA

-346 LVVTFLKRPLSPHQE
+346 LVVTFFRRQLSPHQE
-361 ELLGRGV
+361 ELLGRWV
-368 VLGIGLVS
+368 VLGIGLAS
-376 FAIAVRPPGLIA
+376 FAIALNPPGLIVE
-388 QIATWSFQGYA
+388 IATWSFQGNA
-399 MLFPILMAGL
+399 MLFPILIAGL
-409 YWKRATRPGAVAG
+409 YWKRATRAGAVAG
-422 ALVSSSLT
+422 ALVSSGLT
-430 LGWLSGLLPKAWTG
+430 LGWLSGLLPRAWTG

-450 PAVVIGT
+450 PAVVIGSG
-457 AVLVGVSL
+457 VLIGVSL
-465 LTQPDQERVAA
+465 LTQPPKEQVTA
-476 YYENGPWAGEG
+476 YYEEGPWGE
-487 CSASAASQ
+487 
-495 PLENQEGAA
+495 

>member
-1 MSNTVLSLGVV
+1 MTDSILSLGVV
-12 GAYLLLLAAIGF
+12 GVYLLLLAAIGF
-24 WSYRHSGQDPVSYF
+24 WSYRHSGRDPVSYF

-92 FWVGYRVWLAARH
+92 LWVGYRVWLAAQH

-111 SEFFGHRFNS
+111 SEFFGHRFQS

-126 LYCLSALTFTAPY
+126 LYCLSALVFTAPY

-169 LVILA
+169 LVILG

-188 VVQGIILVLGMGV
+188 VVQGIILILGMGV
-201 ALVAVALRWGQE
+201 AFVAVAFSLGRE
-213 AGSQLD
+213 AGSELD

-232 WQTLLGNQLLFFMA
+232 WQGLLGNQLLFFMA

-256 FYMAKSARPFQ
+256 FYMARSARPFQ
-267 ALMVVWPLLILLVF
+267 TLMVVWPLLILLVF
-281 FPAALIGV
+281 FPAALLGV
-289 WGRLAFPELQ
+289 WGRLAFPGLEKA
-299 QPDQVMPLM
+299 DQIMPLM
-308 LQTLPSGVAAVVITA
+308 LQTLPGGVAAVVITA

-346 LVVTFLKRPLSPHQE
+346 LVVTLFRRQLSPHQE
-361 ELLGRGV
+361 EQLGRWV
-368 VLGIGLVS
+368 VLGIGLAS
-376 FAIAVRPPGLIA
+376 FAIALNPPGLIVE
-388 QIATWSFQGYA
+388 IATWSFQGNA
-399 MLFPILMAGL
+399 MLFPVLIAGL
-409 YWKRATRPGAVAG
+409 YWKRATRAGAVAG
-422 ALVSSSLT
+422 ALVSSGLT
-430 LGWLSGLLPKAWTG
+430 LGWLSGLLPRAWTG

-450 PAVVIGT
+450 PAVVIGSG
-457 AVLVGVSL
+457 VLIGVSL
-465 LTQPDQERVAA
+465 LTQPPKEQVTA
-476 YYENGPWAGEG
+476 YYEEGPWGE
-487 CSASAASQ
+487 
-495 PLENQEGAA
+495 

>member
-1 MSNTVLSLGVV
+1 MTDSILSLGVV
-12 GAYLLLLAAIGF
+12 GVYLLLLAAIGF
-24 WSYRHSGQDPVSYF
+24 WSYRHSGRDPVSYF

-92 FWVGYRVWLAARH
+92 LWVGYRVWLAAQH

-111 SEFFGHRFNS
+111 SEFFGHRFQS

-126 LYCLSALTFTAPY
+126 LYCLSALVFTAPY

-169 LVILA
+169 LVILG

-188 VVQGIILVLGMGV
+188 VVQGIILILGMGV
-201 ALVAVALRWGQE
+201 AFVAVAFSLGRE
-213 AGSQLD
+213 AGSELD

-232 WQTLLGNQLLFFMA
+232 WQGLLGNQLLFFMA

-256 FYMAKSARPFQ
+256 FYMARSAHPFKT
-267 ALMVVWPLLILLVF
+267 LMVVWPLLILLVF
-281 FPAALIGV
+281 FPAALLGV
-289 WGRLAFPELQ
+289 WGRLAFPGLEKA
-299 QPDQVMPLM
+299 DQIMPLM
-308 LQTLPSGVAAVVITA
+308 LQTLPGGVAAVVITA

-346 LVVTFLKRPLSPHQE
+346 LVVTLFRRQLSPHQE
-361 ELLGRGV
+361 EQLGRWV
-368 VLGIGLVS
+368 VLGIGLAS
-376 FAIAVRPPGLIA
+376 FAIALNPPGLIVE
-388 QIATWSFQGYA
+388 IATWSFQGNA
-399 MLFPILMAGL
+399 MLFPVLIAGL
-409 YWKRATRPGAVAG
+409 YWKRATRAGAVAG
-422 ALVSSSLT
+422 ALVSSGLT
-430 LGWLSGLLPKAWTG
+430 LGWLSGLLPRAWTG

-450 PAVVIGT
+450 PAVVIGSG
-457 AVLVGVSL
+457 VLIGVSL
-465 LTQPDQERVAA
+465 LTQPPKEQVTA
-476 YYENGPWAGEG
+476 YYEEGPWGE
-487 CSASAASQ
+487 
-495 PLENQEGAA
+495 

>member
-12 GAYLLLLAAIGF
+12 GVYLLLLAAIGF

-73 GLGIFLGVGVTTAL
+73 GLGIFLGVGVTTAF

-92 FWVGYRVWLAARH
+92 LWVGYRVWLAAQH

-169 LVILA
+169 LVILG

-188 VVQGIILVLGMGV
+188 VVQGIILILGMGV
-201 ALVAVALRWGQE
+201 AFVAVAFSLGRE
-213 AGSQLD
+213 VGSELD

-232 WQTLLGNQLLFFMA
+232 WQGLLGNQLLFFMA

-256 FYMAKSARPFQ
+256 FYMARSAHPFKT
-267 ALMVVWPLLILLVF
+267 LMVVWPLLILLVF
-281 FPAALIGV
+281 FPAALLGV
-289 WGRLAFPELQ
+289 WGRLAFPSLEKA
-299 QPDQVMPLM
+299 DQIMPLM
-308 LQTLPSGVAAVVITA
+308 LQTLPGGVAAVVITA

-346 LVVTFLKRPLSPHQE
+346 LVVTLFRRQLSPHQE
-361 ELLGRGV
+361 EQLGRWV
-368 VLGIGLVS
+368 VLGIGLAS
-376 FAIAVRPPGLIA
+376 FAIALNPPGLIVE
-388 QIATWSFQGYA
+388 IATWSFQGNA
-399 MLFPILMAGL
+399 MLFPVLIAGL
-409 YWKRATRPGAVAG
+409 CWKRATRAGAVAG
-422 ALVSSSLT
+422 ALVSSGLT
-430 LGWLSGLLPKAWTG
+430 LGWLSGLLPRAWTG

-450 PAVVIGT
+450 PAVVIGSG
-457 AVLVGVSL
+457 VLIGVSL
-465 LTQPDQERVAA
+465 LTQPPKEQVTA
-476 YYENGPWAGEG
+476 YYEEGPWGE
-487 CSASAASQ
+487 
-495 PLENQEGAA
+495 

>member
-1 MSNTVLSLGVV
+1 MTDSILSLGVV
-12 GAYLLLLAAIGF
+12 GVYLLLLAAIGF

-73 GLGIFLGVGVTTAL
+73 GLGIFLGVGVTTAF

-92 FWVGYRVWLAARH
+92 LWVGYRVWLAAQH

-169 LVILA
+169 LVILG

-188 VVQGIILVLGMGV
+188 VVQGIILILGMGV
-201 ALVAVALRWGQE
+201 AFVAVAFSLGRE
-213 AGSQLD
+213 AGSELD

-232 WQTLLGNQLLFFMA
+232 WQGLLGNQLLFFMA

-256 FYMAKSARPFQ
+256 FYMARSAHPFKT
-267 ALMVVWPLLILLVF
+267 LMVVWPLLILLVF
-281 FPAALIGV
+281 FPAALLGV
-289 WGRLAFPELQ
+289 WGRLAFPGLEKT
-299 QPDQVMPLM
+299 DQIMPLM

-346 LVVTFLKRPLSPHQE
+346 LVVTFFRRQLSPHQE
-361 ELLGRGV
+361 ELLGRWV
-368 VLGIGLVS
+368 VLGIGLAS
-376 FAIAVRPPGLIA
+376 FVIALNPPGLIVE
-388 QIATWSFQGYA
+388 IATWSFQGNA
-399 MLFPILMAGL
+399 MLFPILIAGL
-409 YWKRATRPGAVAG
+409 YWKRATRAGAVAG
-422 ALVSSSLT
+422 ALVSSGLT
-430 LGWLSGLLPKAWTG
+430 LGWLSGLLPRAWTG

-450 PAVVIGT
+450 PAVVIGSG
-457 AVLVGVSL
+457 VLIGVSL
-465 LTQPDQERVAA
+465 LTQPPKEQVTA
-476 YYENGPWAGEG
+476 YYEEGPWGE
-487 CSASAASQ
+487 
-495 PLENQEGAA
+495 

>member
-1 MSNTVLSLGVV
+1 MTDSILSLGVV
-12 GAYLLLLAAIGF
+12 GVYLLLLAAIGF
-24 WSYRHSGQDPVSYF
+24 WSYRHSGRDPVSYF

-92 FWVGYRVWLAARH
+92 LWVGYRVWLAAQH

-111 SEFFGHRFNS
+111 SEFFGHRFQS

-126 LYCLSALTFTAPY
+126 LYCLSALVFTAPY

-169 LVILA
+169 LVILG

-188 VVQGIILVLGMGV
+188 VVQGIILILGMGV
-201 ALVAVALRWGQE
+201 AFVAVAFSLGRE
-213 AGSQLD
+213 AGSELD

-232 WQTLLGNQLLFFMA
+232 WQGLLGNQLLFFMA

-267 ALMVVWPLLILLVF
+267 TLMVVWPLLILLVF
-281 FPAALIGV
+281 FPAALLGV
-289 WGRLAFPELQ
+289 WGRLAFPSLEKA
-299 QPDQVMPLM
+299 DQIMPLM
-308 LQTLPSGVAAVVITA
+308 LQTLPGGVAAVVITA

-346 LVVTFLKRPLSPHQE
+346 LVVTLFRRQLSPHQE
-361 ELLGRGV
+361 EQLGRWV
-368 VLGIGLVS
+368 VLGIGLAS
-376 FAIAVRPPGLIA
+376 FAIALNPPGLIVE
-388 QIATWSFQGYA
+388 IATWSFQGNA
-399 MLFPILMAGL
+399 MLFPILIAGL
-409 YWKRATRPGAVAG
+409 YWKRATRAGAVAG
-422 ALVSSSLT
+422 ALVSSGLT
-430 LGWLSGLLPKAWTG
+430 LGWLAGLLPKAWTG

-450 PAVVIGT
+450 PAVVIGSG
-457 AVLVGVSL
+457 VLIGVSL
-465 LTQPDQERVAA
+465 LTQPPKEQVTA
-476 YYENGPWAGEG
+476 YYEEGPWGE
-487 CSASAASQ
+487 
-495 PLENQEGAA
+495 

>member
-1 MSNTVLSLGVV
+1 MTDSILSLGVV
-12 GAYLLLLAAIGF
+12 GVYLLLLAAIGF
-24 WSYRHSGQDPVSYF
+24 WSYRHSGRDPVSYF

-73 GLGIFLGVGVTTAL
+73 GLGIFLGVGVTTAF

-92 FWVGYRVWLAARH
+92 LWVGYRVWLAAQH

-169 LVILA
+169 LVILG

-188 VVQGIILVLGMGV
+188 VVQGIILILGMGV
-201 ALVAVALRWGQE
+201 AFVAVAFSLGRE
-213 AGSQLD
+213 AGSELD
-219 PWLSLPGPQGRWS
+219 PWLSLPGPNGRWS
-232 WQTLLGNQLLFFMA
+232 WQGLLGNQLLFFMA

-256 FYMAKSARPFQ
+256 FYMARSAHPFKT
-267 ALMVVWPLLILLVF
+267 LMVVWPLLILLVF
-281 FPAALIGV
+281 FPAALLGV
-289 WGRLAFPELQ
+289 WGRLAFPSLEKT
-299 QPDQVMPLM
+299 DQIMPMM

-346 LVVTFLKRPLSPHQE
+346 LVVTFFRRQLSPHQE
-361 ELLGRGV
+361 ELLGRWV
-368 VLGIGLVS
+368 VLGIGLAS
-376 FAIAVRPPGLIA
+376 FVIALNPPGLIVE
-388 QIATWSFQGYA
+388 IATWSFQGNA
-399 MLFPILMAGL
+399 MLFPVLIAGL
-409 YWKRATRPGAVAG
+409 YWKRATRAGAVAG
-422 ALVSSSLT
+422 ALVSSGLT
-430 LGWLSGLLPKAWTG
+430 LGWLSGLLPRAWTG

-450 PAVVIGT
+450 PAVVIGSG
-457 AVLVGVSL
+457 VLIGVSL
-465 LTQPDQERVAA
+465 LTQPPKEQVTA
-476 YYENGPWAGEG
+476 YYEEGPWGE
-487 CSASAASQ
+487 
-495 PLENQEGAA
+495 

>member
-1 MSNTVLSLGVV
+1 MTDSILSLGVV
-12 GAYLLLLAAIGF
+12 GVYLLLLAAIGF
-24 WSYRHSGQDPVSYF
+24 WSYRHSGRDPVSYF

-73 GLGIFLGVGVTTAL
+73 GLGIFLGVGVTTAF

-92 FWVGYRVWLAARH
+92 LWVGYRVWLAAQH

-111 SEFFGHRFNS
+111 SEFFGHRFQS

-126 LYCLSALTFTAPY
+126 LYCLSALVFPAPY

-169 LVILA
+169 LVILG

-188 VVQGIILVLGMGV
+188 VVQGIILILGMGV
-201 ALVAVALRWGQE
+201 AFVAVAFSLGRE
-213 AGSQLD
+213 AGSELD

-232 WQTLLGNQLLFFMA
+232 WQGLLGNQLLFFMA

-267 ALMVVWPLLILLVF
+267 TLMVVWPLLILLVF
-281 FPAALIGV
+281 FPAALLGV
-289 WGRLAFPELQ
+289 WGRLAFPSLEKT
-299 QPDQVMPLM
+299 DQIMPMM

-346 LVVTFLKRPLSPHQE
+346 LVVTFFRRQLSPHQE
-361 ELLGRGV
+361 ELLGRWV
-368 VLGIGLVS
+368 VLGIGLAS
-376 FAIAVRPPGLIA
+376 FAIALNPPGLIVE
-388 QIATWSFQGYA
+388 IATWSFQGNA
-399 MLFPILMAGL
+399 MLFPILIAGL
-409 YWKRATRPGAVAG
+409 YWKRATRAGAVAG
-422 ALVSSSLT
+422 ALVSSGLT
-430 LGWLSGLLPKAWTG
+430 LGWLSGLLPRAWTG

-450 PAVVIGT
+450 PAVVIGSG
-457 AVLVGVSL
+457 VLIGVSL
-465 LTQPDQERVAA
+465 LTQPPKEQVTA
-476 YYENGPWAGEG
+476 YYEEGPWGE
-487 CSASAASQ
+487 
-495 PLENQEGAA
+495 

>member
-73 GLGIFLGVGVTTAL
+73 GLGIFLGVGVTTAF

-92 FWVGYRVWLAARH
+92 LWVGYRVWLAAQH

-169 LVILA
+169 LVILG

-188 VVQGIILVLGMGV
+188 VVQGIILILGMGV
-201 ALVAVALRWGQE
+201 AFVAVAFSLGRE
-213 AGSQLD
+213 AGSELD

-232 WQTLLGNQLLFFMA
+232 WQGLLGNQLLFFMA

-256 FYMAKSARPFQ
+256 FYMARSAHPFKT
-267 ALMVVWPLLILLVF
+267 LMVVWPLLILLVF
-281 FPAALIGV
+281 FPAALLGV
-289 WGRLAFPELQ
+289 WGRLAFPGLEKT
-299 QPDQVMPLM
+299 DQIMPMM

-346 LVVTFLKRPLSPHQE
+346 LVVTFFRRQLSPHQE
-361 ELLGRGV
+361 EQLGRWV
-368 VLGIGLVS
+368 VLGIGLAS
-376 FAIAVRPPGLIA
+376 FAIALNPPGLIVE
-388 QIATWSFQGYA
+388 IATWSFQGNA
-399 MLFPILMAGL
+399 MLFPILIAGL
-409 YWKRATRPGAVAG
+409 YWKRATRAGAVAG
-422 ALVSSSLT
+422 ALVSSGLT
-430 LGWLSGLLPKAWTG
+430 LGWLSGLLPRAWTG

-450 PAVVIGT
+450 PAVVIGSG
-457 AVLVGVSL
+457 VLIGVSL
-465 LTQPDQERVAA
+465 LTQPPKEQVTA
-476 YYENGPWAGEG
+476 YYEEGPWGE
-487 CSASAASQ
+487 
-495 PLENQEGAA
+495 

>member
-73 GLGIFLGVGVTTAL
+73 GLGIFLGVGVTTAF

-92 FWVGYRVWLAARH
+92 LWVGYRVWLAAQH

-169 LVILA
+169 LVILG

-188 VVQGIILVLGMGV
+188 VVQGIILILGMGV
-201 ALVAVALRWGQE
+201 AFVALALGVGQE
-213 AGSQLD
+213 AAGQLD
-219 PWLSLPGPQGRWS
+219 PWLSLPGPNGRWS
-232 WQTLLGNQLLFFMA
+232 WQGLFGNQLLFFMA

-256 FYMAKSARPFQ
+256 FYMAKSARPFKT
-267 ALMVVWPLLILLVF
+267 LMVVWPLLILLVF
-281 FPAALIGV
+281 FPAALLGV
-289 WGRLAFPELQ
+289 WGRLAFPSLEKT
-299 QPDQVMPLM
+299 DQIMPMM

-346 LVVTFLKRPLSPHQE
+346 LVVTFFRRQLSPHQE
-361 ELLGRGV
+361 ELLGRWV
-368 VLGIGLVS
+368 VLGIGLAS
-376 FAIAVRPPGLIA
+376 FVIALNPPGLIVE
-388 QIATWSFQGYA
+388 IATWSFQGNA
-399 MLFPILMAGL
+399 MLFPVLIAGL
-409 YWKRATRPGAVAG
+409 YWKRATRAGAVAG
-422 ALVSSSLT
+422 ALVSSGLT
-430 LGWLSGLLPKAWTG
+430 LGWLSGLLPRAWTG

-450 PAVVIGT
+450 PAVVIGSG
-457 AVLVGVSL
+457 VLIGVSL
-465 LTQPDQERVAA
+465 LTQPPKEQVTA
-476 YYENGPWAGEG
+476 YYEEGPWGE
-487 CSASAASQ
+487 
-495 PLENQEGAA
+495 

>member
-1 MSNTVLSLGVV
+1 MTDSILSLGVV
-12 GAYLLLLAAIGF
+12 GVYLLLLAAIGF
-24 WSYRHSGQDPVSYF
+24 WSYRHSGRDPVSYF

-73 GLGIFLGVGVTTAL
+73 GLGIFLGVGVTTAF

-92 FWVGYRVWLAARH
+92 LWVGYRVWLAAQH

-169 LVILA
+169 LVILG

-188 VVQGIILVLGMGV
+188 VVQGIILILGMGV
-201 ALVAVALRWGQE
+201 AFVALALGVGQE
-213 AGSQLD
+213 AAGQLD
-219 PWLSLPGPQGRWS
+219 PWLSLPGPNGRWS
-232 WQTLLGNQLLFFMA
+232 WQGLFGNQLLFFMA

-267 ALMVVWPLLILLVF
+267 TLMVVWPLLILLVF
-281 FPAALIGV
+281 FPAALLGV
-289 WGRLAFPELQ
+289 WGRLAFPSLEKT
-299 QPDQVMPLM
+299 DQIMPMM
-308 LQTLPSGVAAVVITA
+308 LQTLPSGAAAVVITA

-346 LVVTFLKRPLSPHQE
+346 LVVTFFRRQLSPHQE
-361 ELLGRGV
+361 ELLGRWV
-368 VLGIGLVS
+368 VLGIGLAS
-376 FAIAVRPPGLIA
+376 FVIALNPPGLIVE
-388 QIATWSFQGYA
+388 IATWSFQGNA
-399 MLFPILMAGL
+399 MLFPILIAGL
-409 YWKRATRPGAVAG
+409 YWKRATRAGAVAG
-422 ALVSSSLT
+422 ALVSSGLT
-430 LGWLSGLLPKAWTG
+430 LGWLSGLLPRAWTG

-450 PAVVIGT
+450 PAVVIGSG
-457 AVLVGVSL
+457 VLIGVSL
-465 LTQPDQERVAA
+465 LTQPPKEQVTA
-476 YYENGPWAGEG
+476 YYEEGPWGE
-487 CSASAASQ
+487 
-495 PLENQEGAA
+495 

>member
-1 MSNTVLSLGVV
+1 MTDSILSLGVV
-12 GAYLLLLAAIGF
+12 GVYLLLLAAIGF
-24 WSYRHSGQDPVSYF
+24 WSYRHSGRDPVSYF

-92 FWVGYRVWLAARH
+92 LWVGYRVWLAAQH

-111 SEFFGHRFNS
+111 SEFFGHRFQS

-126 LYCLSALTFTAPY
+126 LYCLSALVFTAPY

-155 GEGIPYWPLAVVVA
+155 GEGILYWPLAVVVA
-169 LVILA
+169 LVILG

-188 VVQGIILVLGMGV
+188 VVQGIILILGMGV
-201 ALVAVALRWGQE
+201 AFVAVAFSLGRE
-213 AGSQLD
+213 AGSELD

-232 WQTLLGNQLLFFMA
+232 WQGLLGNQLLFFMA

-267 ALMVVWPLLILLVF
+267 TLMVVWPLLILLVF
-281 FPAALIGV
+281 FPAALLGV
-289 WGRLAFPELQ
+289 WGRLAFPSLEKA
-299 QPDQVMPLM
+299 DQIMPLM
-308 LQTLPSGVAAVVITA
+308 LQTLPGGVAAVVITA

-346 LVVTFLKRPLSPHQE
+346 LVVTLFRRQLSPHQE
-361 ELLGRGV
+361 EQLGRWV
-368 VLGIGLVS
+368 VLGIGLAS
-376 FAIAVRPPGLIA
+376 FAIALNPPGLIVE
-388 QIATWSFQGYA
+388 IATWSFQGNA
-399 MLFPILMAGL
+399 MLFPILIAGL
-409 YWKRATRPGAVAG
+409 YWKRATRAGAVAG
-422 ALVSSSLT
+422 ALVSSGLT
-430 LGWLSGLLPKAWTG
+430 LGWLSGLLPRAWTG

-450 PAVVIGT
+450 PAVVIGSG
-457 AVLVGVSL
+457 VLIGVSL
-465 LTQPDQERVAA
+465 LTQPPKEQVTA
-476 YYENGPWAGEG
+476 YYEEGPWGE
-487 CSASAASQ
+487 
-495 PLENQEGAA
+495 

>member
-73 GLGIFLGVGVTTAL
+73 GLGIFLGVGVNTAF

-92 FWVGYRVWLAARH
+92 LWVGYRVWLAAQH

-169 LVILA
+169 LVILG

-188 VVQGIILVLGMGV
+188 VVQGIILILGMGV
-201 ALVAVALRWGQE
+201 AFVAVAFSLGRE
-213 AGSQLD
+213 AGSELD

-232 WQTLLGNQLLFFMA
+232 WQGLLGNQLLFFMA

-256 FYMAKSARPFQ
+256 FYMARSAHPFKT
-267 ALMVVWPLLILLVF
+267 LMVVWPLLILLVF
-281 FPAALIGV
+281 FPAALLGV
-289 WGRLAFPELQ
+289 WGRLAFPGLEKA
-299 QPDQVMPLM
+299 DQIMPLM
-308 LQTLPSGVAAVVITA
+308 LQTLPGGVAAVVITA

-346 LVVTFLKRPLSPHQE
+346 LVVTLFRRQLSPHQE
-361 ELLGRGV
+361 EQLGRWV
-368 VLGIGLVS
+368 VLGIGLAS
-376 FAIAVRPPGLIA
+376 FAIALNPPGLIVE
-388 QIATWSFQGYA
+388 IATWSFQGNA
-399 MLFPILMAGL
+399 MLFPILIAGL
-409 YWKRATRPGAVAG
+409 YWKRATRAGAVAG
-422 ALVSSSLT
+422 ALVSSGLT
-430 LGWLSGLLPKAWTG
+430 LGWLSGLLPRAWTG

-450 PAVVIGT
+450 PAVVIGSG
-457 AVLVGVSL
+457 VLIGVSL
-465 LTQPDQERVAA
+465 LTQPPKEQVTA
-476 YYENGPWAGEG
+476 YYEEGPWGE
-487 CSASAASQ
+487 
-495 PLENQEGAA
+495 

>member
-92 FWVGYRVWLAARH
+92 LWVGYRVWLAAQH

-111 SEFFGHRFNS
+111 SEFFGHRFQS

-169 LVILA
+169 LVILG

-188 VVQGIILVLGMGV
+188 VVQGIILILGMGV
-201 ALVAVALRWGQE
+201 AFVAVAFSLGRE
-213 AGSQLD
+213 AGSELD

-232 WQTLLGNQLLFFMA
+232 WQGLLGNQLLFFMA

-256 FYMAKSARPFQ
+256 FYMARSAHPFKT
-267 ALMVVWPLLILLVF
+267 LMVVWPLLILLVF
-281 FPAALIGV
+281 FPAALLGV
-289 WGRLAFPELQ
+289 WGRLAFPSLEKT
-299 QPDQVMPLM
+299 DQIMPMM

-346 LVVTFLKRPLSPHQE
+346 LVVTFFRRQLSPHQE
-361 ELLGRGV
+361 ELLGRWV
-368 VLGIGLVS
+368 VLGIGLAS
-376 FAIAVRPPGLIA
+376 FAIALNPPGLIVE
-388 QIATWSFQGYA
+388 IATWSFQGNA
-399 MLFPILMAGL
+399 MLFPVLIAGL
-409 YWKRATRPGAVAG
+409 YWKRATRAGAVAG
-422 ALVSSSLT
+422 ALVSSGLT
-430 LGWLSGLLPKAWTG
+430 LGWLSGLLPRAWTG

-450 PAVVIGT
+450 PAVVIGSG
-457 AVLVGVSL
+457 VLIGVSL
-465 LTQPDQERVAA
+465 LTQPPKEQVTA
-476 YYENGPWAGEG
+476 YYEEGPWGE
-487 CSASAASQ
+487 
-495 PLENQEGAA
+495 

>member
-73 GLGIFLGVGVTTAL
+73 GIGIFLGVGVTTAF

-92 FWVGYRVWLAARH
+92 LWVGYRVWLAAQH

-169 LVILA
+169 LVILG

-188 VVQGIILVLGMGV
+188 VVQGIILILGMGV
-201 ALVAVALRWGQE
+201 AFVAVAFSLGRE
-213 AGSQLD
+213 AGSELD
-219 PWLSLPGPQGRWS
+219 PWLSLPGPNGRWS
-232 WQTLLGNQLLFFMA
+232 WQGLFGNQLLFFMA

-267 ALMVVWPLLILLVF
+267 TLMVVWPLLILLVF
-281 FPAALIGV
+281 FPAALLGV
-289 WGRLAFPELQ
+289 WGRLAFPSLEKT
-299 QPDQVMPLM
+299 DQIMPMM

-346 LVVTFLKRPLSPHQE
+346 LVVTFFRRQLSPHQE
-361 ELLGRGV
+361 ELLGRWV
-368 VLGIGLVS
+368 VLGIGLAS
-376 FAIAVRPPGLIA
+376 FVIALNPPGLIVE
-388 QIATWSFQGYA
+388 IATWSFQGNA
-399 MLFPILMAGL
+399 MLFPVLIAGL
-409 YWKRATRPGAVAG
+409 YWKRATRAGAVAG
-422 ALVSSSLT
+422 ALVSSGLT
-430 LGWLSGLLPKAWTG
+430 LGWLSGLLPRAWTG

-450 PAVVIGT
+450 PAVVIGSG
-457 AVLVGVSL
+457 VLIGVSL
-465 LTQPDQERVAA
+465 LTQPPKEQVTA
-476 YYENGPWAGEG
+476 YYEEGPWGE
-487 CSASAASQ
+487 
-495 PLENQEGAA
+495 

>member
-1 MSNTVLSLGVV
+1 MTDSILSLGVV
-12 GAYLLLLAAIGF
+12 GVYLLLLAAIGF
-24 WSYRHSGQDPVSYF
+24 WSYRHSGRDPVSYF

-73 GLGIFLGVGVTTAL
+73 GLGIFLGVGVTTAF

-92 FWVGYRVWLAARH
+92 LWVGYRVWLAAQH

-111 SEFFGHRFNS
+111 SEFFGHRFQS

-126 LYCLSALTFTAPY
+126 LYCLSALVFTAPY

-169 LVILA
+169 LVILG

-188 VVQGIILVLGMGV
+188 VVQGIILILGMGV
-201 ALVAVALRWGQE
+201 AFVAVAFSLGRE
-213 AGSQLD
+213 AGSELD

-232 WQTLLGNQLLFFMA
+232 WQGLLGNQLLFFMA

-256 FYMAKSARPFQ
+256 FYMARSAHPFKT
-267 ALMVVWPLLILLVF
+267 LMVVWPLLILLVF
-281 FPAALIGV
+281 FPAALLGV
-289 WGRLAFPELQ
+289 WGRLAFPGLEKA
-299 QPDQVMPLM
+299 DQIMPLM
-308 LQTLPSGVAAVVITA
+308 LQTLPGGVAAVVITA

-346 LVVTFLKRPLSPHQE
+346 LVVTLFRRQLSPHQE
-361 ELLGRGV
+361 EQLGRWV
-368 VLGIGLVS
+368 VLGIGLAS
-376 FAIAVRPPGLIA
+376 FAIALNPPGLIVE
-388 QIATWSFQGYA
+388 IATWSFQGNA
-399 MLFPILMAGL
+399 MLFPILIAGL
-409 YWKRATRPGAVAG
+409 YWKRATRAGAVAG
-422 ALVSSSLT
+422 ALVSSGLT
-430 LGWLSGLLPKAWTG
+430 LGWLSGLLPRAWTG

-465 LTQPDQERVAA
+465 LTQPDRERVAA
-476 YYENGPWAGEG
+476 YYENGPWAEAGYER
-487 CSASAASQ
+487 S
-495 PLENQEGAA
+495 

>member
-1 MSNTVLSLGVV
+1 MTDSILSLGVV
-12 GAYLLLLAAIGF
+12 GVYLLLLAAIGF

-92 FWVGYRVWLAARH
+92 LWVGYRVWLAAQH

-111 SEFFGHRFNS
+111 SEFFGHRFQS

-126 LYCLSALTFTAPY
+126 LYCLSALVFTAPY

-169 LVILA
+169 LVILG

-188 VVQGIILVLGMGV
+188 VVQGIILILGMGV
-201 ALVAVALRWGQE
+201 AFVAVAFSLGRE
-213 AGSQLD
+213 AGSELD

-232 WQTLLGNQLLFFMA
+232 WQGLLGNQLLFFMA

-256 FYMAKSARPFQ
+256 FYMARSAHPFKT
-267 ALMVVWPLLILLVF
+267 LMVVWPLLILLVF
-281 FPAALIGV
+281 FPAALLGV
-289 WGRLAFPELQ
+289 WGRLAFPGLEKA
-299 QPDQVMPLM
+299 DQIMPLM
-308 LQTLPSGVAAVVITA
+308 LQTLPGGVAAVVITA

-346 LVVTFLKRPLSPHQE
+346 LVVTLFRRQLSPHQE
-361 ELLGRGV
+361 EQLGRWV
-368 VLGIGLVS
+368 VLGIGLAS
-376 FAIAVRPPGLIA
+376 FAIALNPPGLIVE
-388 QIATWSFQGYA
+388 IATWSFQGNA
-399 MLFPILMAGL
+399 MLFPILIAGL
-409 YWKRATRPGAVAG
+409 YWKRATRAGAVAG
-422 ALVSSSLT
+422 ALVSSGLT
-430 LGWLSGLLPKAWTG
+430 LGWLSGLLPRAWTG

-450 PAVVIGT
+450 PAVVIGSG
-457 AVLVGVSL
+457 VLIGVSL
-465 LTQPDQERVAA
+465 LTQPPKEQVTA
-476 YYENGPWAGEG
+476 YYEEGPWGE
-487 CSASAASQ
+487 
-495 PLENQEGAA
+495 